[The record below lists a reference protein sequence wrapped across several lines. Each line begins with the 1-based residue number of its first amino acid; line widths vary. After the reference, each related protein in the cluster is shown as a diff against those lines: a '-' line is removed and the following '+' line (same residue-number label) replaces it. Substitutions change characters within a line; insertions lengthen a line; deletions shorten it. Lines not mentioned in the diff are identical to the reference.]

1 MVFSDDFENQK
12 QYFDQKNIALSIYC
26 NIALSFNC
34 NIACENRYSNEGLNV
49 IKANIFYR
57 QLLGGK

>member
-1 MVFSDDFENQK
+1 MVFSADFENQK
-12 QYFDQKNIALSIYC
+12 QYLDQKNIALSIYC
-26 NIALSFNC
+26 NIT
-34 NIACENRYSNEGLNV
+34 CENRSSDKGLND